1 MGLFGKMFEKKNC
14 DICGGEIGLLGNK
27 KLEDGNLCKE
37 CASKLSPWFSDRRRS
52 TVDQIREQLDWREA
66 NQQRVAQFNPTRTLG
81 NDMKVI
87 LDEDAGRFIV
97 TRSSRWR
104 EANPDVL
111 DFSQVT
117 GCDTEIRE
125 SRTELHWKDSDGEE
139 HDYDPPRYDVD
150 YDMYLTIHVN
160 VPYYDSI
167 TFKVNGSRIEER
179 NSVEYREAERQANEI
194 RVALTGEE
202 PKKGSGTMKRT
213 TKIAIAIAAVFALCL
228 GLVGCGGGDGADY
241 TKNFTGDWKLS
252 GMTENGEA
260 MSGDDIAFME
270 SFGMTVTL
278 TLNEDGTGS
287 LVMFDEAMDVSWEP
301 KSATEL
307 DVTIDGDTTTGK
319 LADDTITLEAGGDAM
334 SFVRVEA
341 DAGK

>member
-1 MGLFGKMFEKKNC
+1 M
-14 DICGGEIGLLGNK
+14 
-27 KLEDGNLCKE
+27 
-37 CASKLSPWFSDRRRS
+37 
-52 TVDQIREQLDWREA
+52 
-66 NQQRVAQFNPTRTLG
+66 
-81 NDMKVI
+81 
-87 LDEDAGRFIV
+87 
-97 TRSSRWR
+97 
-104 EANPDVL
+104 L

-150 YDMYLTIHVN
+150 YDIFTIHVN

-179 NSVEYREAERQANEI
+179 NSGRISRGRA
-194 RVALTGEE
+194 TGERNSEPRSPNFARPRAKPPPPLRLPRLHARAPSAEPPPRRMLLGAANTVAAPWCISYKGRE
-202 PKKGSGTMKRT
+202 PKKGSGAMKRT

-287 LVMFDEAMDVSWEP
+287 PVMFRTRLWTFLGEP

>member
-117 GCDTEIRE
+117 G
-125 SRTELHWKDSDGEE
+125 
-139 HDYDPPRYDVD
+139 
-150 YDMYLTIHVN
+150 
-160 VPYYDSI
+160 
-167 TFKVNGSRIEER
+167 
-179 NSVEYREAERQANEI
+179 
-194 RVALTGEE
+194 
-202 PKKGSGTMKRT
+202 
-213 TKIAIAIAAVFALCL
+213 
-228 GLVGCGGGDGADY
+228 
-241 TKNFTGDWKLS
+241 
-252 GMTENGEA
+252 
-260 MSGDDIAFME
+260 
-270 SFGMTVTL
+270 
-278 TLNEDGTGS
+278 
-287 LVMFDEAMDVSWEP
+287 
-301 KSATEL
+301 
-307 DVTIDGDTTTGK
+307 
-319 LADDTITLEAGGDAM
+319 
-334 SFVRVEA
+334 
-341 DAGK
+341 